1 MKRVQILTLFCFFAY
16 SIFAQTIVWKKV
28 ASLPDGFNGGEAVS
42 LNNEV
47 YFVAGRTK
55 TSKSASFYK
64 YNPKTNQW
72 KKLADVPKPATNFA
86 LAAVKGK
93 IYAIGGDLFKDA
105 NREYNPQTNSWKL
118 LKPMPTP
125 RQHINCGVY
134 ENEIYIAG
142 GLTSWKNI
150 TKKHEVFNTAT
161 NTWSEKAAI
170 PYLVQNASVVTVDS
184 LIYVIGGAGTKE
196 NIWGDV
202 WTVET
207 YNINTNKWKRINDLP
222 QLLFGTAAVV
232 VNKEIIVLGGQTL
245 IDGDDDTSKK
255 VFIYKPKYCQWIETS
270 PLPIKNVFFD
280 CSTIGNKIYVI
291 GGTVGGNPNWD
302 NYAEVYEGEIITDN
316 SKDK

>member
-1 MKRVQILTLFCFFAY
+1 MKKIFITIIILNIICSSY
-16 SIFAQTIVWKKV
+16 AQSIVWKQV
-28 ASLPDGFNGGEAVS
+28 ASLPVGYNGGEAVS
-42 LNNEV
+42 LNNEI

-64 YNPKTNQW
+64 LNPKINQW
-72 KKLADVPKPATNFA
+72 EKLTDIPKPATNFA
-86 LAAVKGK
+86 LAVVDGK
-93 IYAIGGDLFKDA
+93 IYAVGGDLLQDA
-105 NREYNPQTNSWKL
+105 NREYNPQINSWKL

-134 ENEIYIAG
+134 ENNIYIAG

-170 PYLVQNASVVTVDS
+170 PYLVQNATVVTIDS

-202 WTVET
+202 WTVDT
-207 YNINTNKWKRINDLP
+207 YNINTNKWKKINDLP
-222 QLLFGTAAVV
+222 QLLFGSAAVV

-245 IDGDDDTSKK
+245 IDGKDDTSKK
-255 VFIYKPKYCQWIETS
+255 VFIYKPKTDQWIETT
-270 PLPIKNVFFD
+270 PLPIKNVFFG
-280 CSTIGNKIYVI
+280 CATIGNKIYVI

-302 NYAEVYEGEIITDN
+302 NYAEVYEGELITND
-316 SKDK
+316 SKGK

>member
-1 MKRVQILTLFCFFAY
+1 MKKIFITIIILNIIY
-16 SIFAQTIVWKKV
+16 SSFAQTIVWKQV
-28 ASLPDGFNGGEAVS
+28 ASLPEGFYCGEAVT
-42 LNNEV
+42 LNDEI
-47 YFVAGRTK
+47 YFIAGRNDI
-55 TSKSASFYK
+55 SVSPHFYK
-64 YNPKTNQW
+64 FNPELNIW
-72 KKLADVPKPATNFA
+72 KRLADIPNPTINLAM
-86 LAAVKGK
+86 AAVNGK
-93 IYAIGGDLFKDA
+93 IYAIGGDRFQNA

-134 ENEIYIAG
+134 ENKIYIAG

-170 PYLVQNASVVTVDS
+170 PYLVQNATVVTVDS

-196 NIWGDV
+196 DIWGDV

-207 YNINTNKWKRINDLP
+207 YNINTNKWKKINDLP
-222 QLLFGTAAVV
+222 QLLFGSAAVV

-245 IDGDDDTSKK
+245 INGKEDTSKK
-255 VFIYKPKYCQWIETS
+255 VFIYKPKTDQWIETT
-270 PLPIKNVFFD
+270 PLPIKNVFFG
-280 CSTIGNKIYVI
+280 CATIGNKIYVI

-302 NYAEVYEGEIITDN
+302 NYDEVYEGELIMDN
-316 SKDK
+316 SKD